1 MSWLPRLNA
10 LQETEDNPI
19 IYLSPEAMRHVYI
32 MPVEDFDEFQNSSEF
47 IPGGRLMEVCRQ
59 YSYTLRQV
67 ADLREEAVS
76 LTDDWKTTAEKRNRI
91 PTLEEDDEF
100 SAEQYDRMAG

>member
-1 MSWLPRLNA
+1 MSWLPRWNA
-10 LQETEDNPI
+10 LQESDDNPI

-32 MPVEDFDEFQNSSEF
+32 MPVEEFEDFQNSPEF

-76 LTDDWKTTAEKRNRI
+76 LTDNWKSKTQAGNRMSSLEDEELPGEK
-91 PTLEEDDEF
+91 
-100 SAEQYDRMAG
+100 YDQMAR